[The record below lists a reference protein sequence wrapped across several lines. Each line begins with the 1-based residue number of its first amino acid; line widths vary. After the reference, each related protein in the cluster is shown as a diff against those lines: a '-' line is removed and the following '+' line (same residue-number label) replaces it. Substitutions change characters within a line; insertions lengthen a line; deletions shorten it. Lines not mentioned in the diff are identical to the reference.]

1 MRIIRVVVSGLLAAG
16 AANSPLLFA
25 DDVKPVDF
33 IVNEQVVSDEVVA
46 SPMPLPSDGTSVI
59 AEGDASS
66 GCASGTCSDSSGATA
81 GCANGQCGLGAGRG
95 PVRGAVGYAGD
106 MVRGYF
112 MGGSSAEA
120 AGCIG
125 REYGYPDLFYNNYT
139 QGNCNATNAQ
149 MYVAPLPV
157 PPTVGHT
164 FYTYQPFMPEEMLYW
179 HTNRYHKYYDNGRGM
194 NHTKVHYFS
203 PPVRQAASN
212 FYWNQ
217 IRIPR

>member
-16 AANSPLLFA
+16 AANSPLAFA

-33 IVNEQVVSDEVVA
+33 IVNEQVISDEAVA
-46 SPMPLPSDGTSVI
+46 SPMPSVI
-59 AEGDASS
+59 SEGESSGSCADGNCGDASS
-66 GCASGTCSDSSGATA
+66 GYAT
-81 GCANGQCGLGAGRG
+81 GERGLGAGRG

-106 MVRGYF
+106 LVRGYF
-112 MGGSSAEA
+112 HGGSSAE

-125 REYGYPDLFYNNYT
+125 REYGYPDLFYNYYT

-149 MYVAPLPV
+149 MYVAPVPV

>member
-1 MRIIRVVVSGLLAAG
+1 MRIIRVVFTGLLAAG
-16 AANSPLLFA
+16 AASSPLLSA
-25 DDVKPVDF
+25 DEVKPVDF
-33 IVNEQVVSDEVVA
+33 IVNQQVISDEVVA
-46 SPMPLPSDGTSVI
+46 SPMPSVMTEGGV
-59 AEGDASS
+59 AEGCANGDCGNSGVSSS
-66 GCASGTCSDSSGATA
+66 GCAG
-81 GCANGQCGLGAGRG
+81 GQCGIGGAGNG

-106 MVRGYF
+106 LVRGYF

-120 AGCIG
+120 AGCVG
-125 REYGYPDLFYNNYT
+125 RGYGYPDLFYNYYT

-149 MYVAPLPV
+149 MYVAPVPV